1 MTPNRLKLVAPL
13 PTKLL
18 PPRPRSPVPFWTTLT
33 LVLLWVIVHDLDLS
47 FETLVY
53 GLGDMGEYFSRYG
66 KPDFTDLSRYVHL
79 MGITLATALWGTA
92 FAAVVAFFLAPLA
105 ARNFSPNVVLYRI
118 ARELLNF
125 MRAMPDLLLALIF
138 VTALGLGPLPGAL
151 ALGVHTAGFLGK
163 FFAESL
169 ERVDQGVCEGVAST
183 GANFAQMVMYAGW
196 PSISREA
203 LGNMLYIL
211 DRNVRMASVL
221 GLVGAGGIGLAL
233 HDTLRLFEYGQSAAL
248 IIVMLA
254 TILVIDYSSAWLR
267 KRLD

>member
-1 MTPNRLKLVAPL
+1 MTLNKSNLVASL
-13 PTKLL
+13 SKTL
-18 PPRPRSPVPFWTTLT
+18 PPKPRSPVPVWLALT
-33 LVLLWVIVHDLDLS
+33 LALLWMIVYDLELS
-47 FETLVY
+47 FETLAY
-53 GLGDMGEYFSRYG
+53 GLADMGEYFSRYG

-79 MGITLATALWGTA
+79 MGITLATALWGTV
-92 FAAVVAFFLAPLA
+92 FALVVAFFLAPLA
-105 ARNFSPNVVLYRI
+105 SRNFTPNMVVYRI

-169 ERVDQGVCEGVAST
+169 ERVDKGVCEGVAST

-196 PSISREA
+196 PSILREA
-203 LGNMLYIL
+203 LGNVLYIL

-248 IIVMLA
+248 ILVILA
-254 TILVIDYSSAWLR
+254 TNLLIDYASAWLR

>member
-1 MTPNRLKLVAPL
+1 MTLNKQKLAAVA
-13 PTKLL
+13 TKSL
-18 PPRPRSPVPFWTTLT
+18 PPKPRSPVPVWVALT
-33 LVLLWVIVHDLDLS
+33 LALLWVIVHDLELS
-47 FETLVY
+47 FETLAY
-53 GLGDMGEYFSRYG
+53 GLADMGEYFSRYG
-66 KPDFTDLSRYVHL
+66 KPDFSDLSRYLYL
-79 MGITLATALWGTA
+79 MGITLATALWGTV
-92 FAAVVAFFLAPLA
+92 FALVVAFFLAPLA
-105 ARNFSPNVVLYRI
+105 ARNFAPNVVIYRI

-196 PSISREA
+196 PSILREA
-203 LGNMLYIL
+203 MGNVLYIL

-233 HDTLRLFEYGQSAAL
+233 HDTLRLFEYGQSSAL
-248 IIVMLA
+248 IMVILV
-254 TILVIDYSSAWLR
+254 TILLIDNASAWLR